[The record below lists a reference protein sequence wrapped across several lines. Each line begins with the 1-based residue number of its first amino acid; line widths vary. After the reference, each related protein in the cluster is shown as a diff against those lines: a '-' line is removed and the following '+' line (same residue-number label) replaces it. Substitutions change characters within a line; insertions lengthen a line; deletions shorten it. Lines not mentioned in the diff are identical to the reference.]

1 MLRARWRIAAPVT
14 FAVTVSSTCVAQVS
28 RPDGADT
35 LQLQHL
41 PVGGRVRIQMGNL
54 EAITVGPE
62 FRYAGGRRFMLT
74 ATVRAEQHVFVIA
87 DSTRSVQRMLW
98 LQVETRLPPDS
109 GAYAYPSDSLLTV
122 DGLPIRVGV
131 RSYSGPPEATS
142 DRGSAYRL
150 VESAGYSMPVSA
162 TRARLVYLPDQPA
175 RREVMIIY
183 VETGVSSASGGMGFN
198 DLLGRARAAVRLHS
212 RK

>member
-1 MLRARWRIAAPVT
+1 MLRARWRVAAAVT
-14 FAVTVSSTCVAQVS
+14 FSVIVSSTGVAQIS
-28 RPDGADT
+28 RPDEADT
-35 LQLQHL
+35 LQLQHA
-41 PVGGRVRIQMGNL
+41 PVGGRVRIQVGKL
-54 EAITVGPE
+54 EAVTVGPE

-74 ATVRAEQHVFVIA
+74 PTVQAEQHVFVISDA
-87 DSTRSVQRMLW
+87 TRSVQRMLW
-98 LQVETRLPPDS
+98 LQVERRRPPDS

-142 DRGSAYRL
+142 DRGSVYRL
-150 VESAGYSMPVSA
+150 VESAGYSMPARA

-183 VETGVSSASGGMGFN
+183 VETGASSASGGMAFS
-198 DLLGRARAAVRLHS
+198 DLFGRARHAVRLHA
-212 RK
+212 RE